1 LKRFLRDLLRSSWVQ
16 RALGVLA
23 AEYLRLVWLTNRFSY
38 LPADVYEQ
46 VEPEMPAIFAFW
58 HGQHFMTPFI
68 KTKDSHRAKVL
79 ISRHRDGEINAV
91 AAERLGIETIR
102 GSGTHGTD
110 FAKKGGVFGF
120 NELVRA
126 LQEGCN
132 VAMTADVPKVS
143 RVAGMGIIKLAQY
156 SGRPIYP
163 VAIATRRR
171 IVLDN
176 WDHTTINLPFGR
188 GGGVAGAPIHV
199 PLDADVETLELARRA
214 VEDALNAVTA
224 RAYELADGT
233 GDQARG

>member
-1 LKRFLRDLLRSSWVQ
+1 MLSLRQLTRLPRVQ
-16 RALGVLA
+16 RVAGLA
-23 AEYLRLVWLTNRFSY
+23 AAQYLRLVWQTTRFTVE
-38 LPADVYEQ
+38 PADALERI
-46 VEPEMPAIFAFW
+46 PKHAPLILAFW
-58 HGQHFMTPFI
+58 HGQHFLTPFV
-68 KTKDSHRAKVL
+68 KPQNLRAKVL

-102 GSGTHGTD
+102 GSGSHGTD

-120 NELVRA
+120 NALVRA
-126 LQEGCN
+126 LKEGCN

-143 RVAGMGIIKLAQY
+143 RVAGFGIVKLAQV

-163 VAIATRRR
+163 VAIATRQR

-199 PLDADVETLELARRA
+199 PPDADGETLELARRA
-214 VEDALNAVTA
+214 VEEALNAVTA
-224 RAYELADGT
+224 RAYELADNKA
-233 GDQARG
+233 GDRAGG